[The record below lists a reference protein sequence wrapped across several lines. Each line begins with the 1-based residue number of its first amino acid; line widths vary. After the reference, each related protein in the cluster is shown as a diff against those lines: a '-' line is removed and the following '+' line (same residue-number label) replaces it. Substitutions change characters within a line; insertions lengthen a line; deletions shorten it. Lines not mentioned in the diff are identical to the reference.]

1 MSKAHMVV
9 LSFLKV
15 KPFHAY
21 QIGQLVE
28 QLALPR
34 WTGVTLPAI
43 YKAMQTLEKQK
54 YIRGEEMRVG
64 TNPPRMVYHLNSKG
78 RQYLQ
83 KIVFG
88 YLNDIQ
94 LTDRDWWLA
103 MFFAQQNVSKAELQ
117 SAIERR
123 IKRLKEV
130 QKKKHDIQDCP
141 GTILGEDL
149 PFVHHHLM
157 ELGLGYI
164 RTELKALSALQKDI
178 KADEHDGFFIL
189 PETSTPTKEQ
199 TK

>member
-64 TNPPRMVYHLNSKG
+64 TSPPRMVYHLNAKG

-83 KIVFG
+83 KTVIG
-88 YLNDIQ
+88 YLNDTQ

-103 MFFAQQNVSKAELQ
+103 LFFAQQNTSKAELLN
-117 SAIERR
+117 AIEQR
-123 IKRLKEV
+123 ILRLKEV
-130 QKKKHDIQDCP
+130 QKKKRDIQDCP
-141 GTILGEDL
+141 TTILGEDL

-164 RTELKALSALQKDI
+164 RAELRSLCALQKDI
-178 KADEHDGFFIL
+178 QSDEHDGFFI
-189 PETSTPTKEQ
+189 PIESSATQKGAN
-199 TK
+199 